1 MKTIFIILIVFGLIN
16 LINNKKSELFSLL
29 IYENTFLKDTY
40 NLTLLN
46 SKDSKFSNSPSKLA
60 YITDLDNLDSE
71 IYNYYSKYF
80 NRIWIFYISDLN
92 QINKVLSKSIGNNIL
107 ITGILMPKSLKY
119 NITKKTIKIKKFQFL
134 KFMMN

>member
-80 NRIWIFYISDLN
+80 NRIWIFYI
-92 QINKVLSKSIGNNIL
+92 
-107 ITGILMPKSLKY
+107 
-119 NITKKTIKIKKFQFL
+119 
-134 KFMMN
+134 